1 MKRTIA
7 SMLGILSIAI
17 LALALPTA
25 RADDRPA
32 GSVDQGNRIT
42 FTSGSLTGV
51 FEGNV
56 PHVKFYATNEMG
68 RSEYMVNF
76 RALIEFA
83 PGSGG
88 EGAYQGPQ
96 EVSRATLDS
105 GTWTHIDS
113 YPLKHQYGV
122 TIGMCSNLKLTRAR
136 H

>member
-1 MKRTIA
+1 MKRNIA

-56 PHVKFYATNEMG
+56 PHVRFYATNEMG
-68 RSEYMVNF
+68 RSEYMVIF
-76 RALIEFA
+76 RSLIEFA
-83 PGSGG
+83 SGSTGNW
-88 EGAYQGPQ
+88 
-96 EVSRATLDS
+96 EVL
-105 GTWTHIDS
+105 
-113 YPLKHQYGV
+113 V
-122 TIGMCSNLKLTRAR
+122 TEEDVSDVAG
-136 H
+136 